1 MRKLLLHLAL
11 IVLAAAV
18 LLPFAWLLCA
28 AFKSSQDLFSSVL
41 LPWGHLNRL
50 TLDNFRQLLRDE
62 PFGRWLVNSIFLASA
77 TTVLVVTFSSLA
89 GFALAKYHFRG
100 KWIIA
105 LIMIGT
111 LLLPYQVMLPGMYE
125 MMYRLGWIDSYLAIV
140 LPGAVNVFGI
150 FLFRQAMLSV
160 PDELL
165 QCGRLDGCSEFR
177 LWWDIALPI
186 VRPMVGA
193 YTLLGFIASWNSY
206 LWPQIVLQNE
216 AKYNL
221 PVALA
226 NMTNLPEYQQHYGI
240 LMAATLIS
248 VLPVVVL
255 FFALQR
261 DFISGLAS
269 GALKG

>member
-1 MRKLLLHLAL
+1 MSKLLHIAL
-11 IVLAAAV
+11 IVLAAAA

-41 LPWGHLNRL
+41 LPWGHLHRL
-50 TLDNFRQLLRDE
+50 TLDNFRQLLGKQ
-62 PFGRWLVNSIFLASA
+62 PFARWLVNSLFLASA
-77 TTVLVVTFSSLA
+77 TTVLVVITSSLG
-89 GFALAKYHFRG
+89 GFALAKYRFRG
-100 KWIIA
+100 KWIFA
-105 LIMIGT
+105 LVILGT
-111 LLLPYQVMLPGMYE
+111 MLLPYQVLLPGMYE
-125 MMYRLGWIDSYLAIV
+125 MMYRLGWIDSYAAIV
-140 LPGAVNVFGI
+140 VPGAVSVVGM

-160 PDELL
+160 PDELI
-165 QCGRLDGCSEFR
+165 QCGRLDGCSELR
-177 LWWDIALPI
+177 IWWEIALPI

-193 YTLLGFIASWNSY
+193 YTLLSFLASWNSY

-226 NMTNLPEYQQHYGI
+226 NMMSLPEYQQSYGI

-248 VLPVVVL
+248 VLPVMVL

-269 GALKG
+269 GAVKG